1 MTLFS
6 LLLWFS
12 KAPKFHFILAIN
24 LRTKQK
30 FVVVLNVK
38 VKRSVELHG
47 HAGDHIFNIV

>member
-12 KAPKFHFILAIN
+12 KAPNSIIILAIN

-30 FVVVLNVK
+30 FVVVLNLK

-47 HAGDHIFNIV
+47 RAGDHIFNIV